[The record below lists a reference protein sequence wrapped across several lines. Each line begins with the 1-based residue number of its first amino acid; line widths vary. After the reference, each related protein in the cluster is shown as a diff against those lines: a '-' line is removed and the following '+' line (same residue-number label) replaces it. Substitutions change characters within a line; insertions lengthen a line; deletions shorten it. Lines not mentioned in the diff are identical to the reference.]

1 MAERLF
7 VIVGAIVAVI
17 LQIVL
22 APYIA
27 IGSGMPNFV
36 VIFAVVVAV
45 AAPHSYGCVLP
56 FVLGLA
62 FDLTCGGPVGAM
74 AFSLTLFTF
83 LLARYFEHI
92 GNDSLFMSLAFIAL
106 GVLLVELSYGIFL
119 LLFGFNASFFEALAY
134 RIAPCFVYD
143 LVVAFVLFP
152 LVGRFVQPAG
162 VTRTDITQL
171 R

>member
-1 MAERLF
+1 MAGRLF

-27 IGSGMPNFV
+27 IGPGMPNFV

-45 AAPHSYGCVLP
+45 AAPHSYGCILP
-56 FVLGLA
+56 FAMGMA
-62 FDLTCGGPVGAM
+62 FDLTSGGPVGAM
-74 AFSLTLFTF
+74 SFSLTLFTF
-83 LLARYFEHI
+83 LLARYFGHI

-106 GVLLVELSYGIFL
+106 GVLLVELSYG
-119 LLFGFNASFFEALAY
+119 GFNASLFEALAY

-152 LVGRFVQPAG
+152 LVGRFVQPAV